1 LVLVWITQEA
11 EPLFSVGMGV
21 LVQWSVVDARR
32 GTGDLT
38 VVGWRV
44 EVYNMESV
52 FEKVDTRDKGISLD
66 AILVE
71 VIWVTV
77 GGCD

>member
-1 LVLVWITQEA
+1 
-11 EPLFSVGMGV
+11 MGV

-52 FEKVDTRDKGISLD
+52 FEKVDTRDEGISLD